1 MSYVGLLVNC
11 YEIGDADMVSIVI
24 VKISKQLRCEVFYY
38 YFKCTENIQNENE
51 LKSHL
56 QGSQI
61 KKKLGM
67 GKYLYFHL
75 IQY

>member
-1 MSYVGLLVNC
+1 MVLV
-11 YEIGDADMVSIVI
+11 VK
-24 VKISKQLRCEVFYY
+24 VKISKQLRCQVFYY
-38 YFKCTENIQNENE
+38 YFKCTDNSGNENV

-56 QGSQI
+56 QRSQI
-61 KKKLGM
+61 KKKIGM